1 MSLPTIIS
9 KTFINPIIFH
19 SDLMQNA
26 LIVPLRRLEN
36 HERVNDFGAFD
47 VVFHPTQPWLFSS
60 GADNTVRL
68 YT

>member
-1 MSLPTIIS
+1 
-9 KTFINPIIFH
+9 
-19 SDLMQNA
+19 MQNA
-26 LIVPLRRLEN
+26 LIVPLRRLEH